1 MTHPKAQIRFI
12 FATIFLD
19 VLGIGF
25 IIPILPDVI
34 RRFGHS
40 ESFVNEYYGYFVSV
54 YALMQLLMSPLLGVL
69 SDRFGRRP
77 ILLVSLMGA
86 SLDYVMMAYAPT
98 LTLLFIGRM
107 ISGLTGASMTVATS
121 YIADVSDDTN
131 RAANFGMIGAAFG
144 LGFIFGP
151 IMGGFLGTYD
161 LHYPFLAAAFLNL
174 LNFAF
179 GYFVLPES
187 LPPSLRRAISL
198 KRLNPLKALV
208 HAFSHPG
215 ILMLICV
222 HFFFQLSGLVYPS
235 IWTLFVQHKFSWSSF
250 DVGLSLSVVGLAT
263 AAVQGGLTRIIIPKL
278 GESRSIVV
286 GLIIQMIAMVLFAFV
301 APPIWLYPVIL
312 FSSLSGISGP
322 ALQSILTKFVPAN
335 EQGELQGSLISI
347 TSLASILAPLLYTQ
361 TLDFGIQHLSFPG
374 LPFISSMVL
383 CLVCF
388 VILIVWKNK
397 PTNR

>member
-1 MTHPKAQIRFI
+1 MILPKARIRFI

-19 VLGIGF
+19 VLGIGL

-40 ESFVNEYYGYFVSV
+40 ESFVTEYYGYFVSV

-86 SLDYVMMAYAPT
+86 GLDYLFMAYAPT

-121 YIADVSDDTN
+121 YIADVSNDSN
-131 RAANFGMIGAAFG
+131 RASNFGMIGAAFG

-151 IMGGFLGTYD
+151 IMGGLLGSYD
-161 LHYPFLAAAFLNL
+161 LHFPFLAAAFLNL

-187 LPPSLRRAISL
+187 LPENLRRAVSIA
-198 KRLNPLKALV
+198 RLNPLKALR

-215 ILMLICV
+215 ILMLIWV

-235 IWTLFVQHKFSWSSF
+235 IWTLFVQHKFSWSPF

-263 AAVQGGLTRIIIPKL
+263 ATVQGGLTRLIIPKL
-278 GESRSIVV
+278 GESRAIVI
-286 GLIIQMIAMVLFAFV
+286 GLVVQMIAMILFALV
-301 APPIWLYPVIL
+301 SNAIWLYPVIL
-312 FSSLSGISGP
+312 ISSFSGISGP
-322 ALQSILTKFVPAN
+322 ALQSILTKFVPSN

-347 TSLASILAPLLYTQ
+347 TSLASILAPLVYTKS
-361 TLDFGIQHLSFPG
+361 LDFGIQRLDFPG
-374 LPFISSMVL
+374 LPFITSMCL
-383 CLVCF
+383 SLVCF

-397 PTNR
+397 QTKN